1 MWPTIADEAAMDF
14 NEQYKYQLGWIADSK
29 VKTLNS
35 GSGTTYNLKIYACD
49 DPNTLA
55 SSTKA
60 PAFSQSSSPKM
71 PLLIL
76 AWLSHELRERDIRRL
91 RQVGPEN
98 VSRNLSH

>member
-60 PAFSQSSSPKM
+60 GVLAVKFSKDATFDTGLVIARTS
-71 PLLIL
+71 
-76 AWLSHELRERDIRRL
+76 
-91 RQVGPEN
+91 
-98 VSRNLSH
+98 